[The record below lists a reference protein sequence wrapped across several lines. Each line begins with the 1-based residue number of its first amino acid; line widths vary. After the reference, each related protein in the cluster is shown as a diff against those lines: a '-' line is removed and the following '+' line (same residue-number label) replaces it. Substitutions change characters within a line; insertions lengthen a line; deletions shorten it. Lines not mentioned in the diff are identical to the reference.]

1 MGKGGG
7 GRGAGIIMFDRFFFH
22 VSWNSNFIF
31 TYQVDQKQ
39 LFDTYNHEVN
49 MFFQR
54 FFYKRFTSKF
64 KQIFIKRWPL
74 ELKQ

>member
-1 MGKGGG
+1 MQ
-7 GRGAGIIMFDRFFFH
+7 GAGIIMLDRFFSMS
-22 VSWNSNFIF
+22 VGIQIFI
-31 TYQVDQKQ
+31 YQVDQKQ

-49 MFFQR
+49 MFFKR